1 LLTAISA
8 IKSVIKK
15 KRKYGKNKLKLNIW
29 NNNIKDAIKHNKIAH
44 KEWKEAGKPKCP
56 LLNDVSQFG
65 IVVYIDCCNLGH
77 QQVVLNFGSVH
88 ANL

>member
-1 LLTAISA
+1 L
-8 IKSVIKK
+8 
-15 KRKYGKNKLKLNIW
+15 NKW

-44 KEWKEAGKPKCP
+44 KEWEMSLM
-56 LLNDVSQFG
+56 LLLSQFG

-77 QQVVLNFGSVH
+77 QQVVLNFGSVR